1 MSPTWC
7 RAPVLVVLLLSVA
20 TACDAG
26 AGSGDGD
33 GDGSG
38 DSNAIEGITWVLDRS
53 SVEGLVPDAPADAH
67 VDLRFE
73 DGDASGTAACNSFG
87 GSYTVDGDGLT
98 FGALGAT
105 EMACAPP
112 TLMDLE
118 AAFLGALGAV
128 REHTVAGDELVLT
141 GDGVRL
147 TFAPAPVE
155 EPLPLVGTRWRLESL
170 AYGSDA
176 VSSPLAGELPTAR
189 FDDAGNV
196 GGSTGCNT
204 YGGRYQVDGE
214 AIAIGEMRVSLRQCA
229 SEVAQQEDVFQRALL
244 RAVTY
249 VIEGDV
255 LTLSD
260 EAGAFLVSFTGR

>member
-1 MSPTWC
+1 MSPTWR

-26 AGSGDGD
+26 DGSGDGD
-33 GDGSG
+33 GSG
-38 DSNAIEGITWVLDRS
+38 GDDALEGITWVLDRS

-73 DGDASGTAACNSFG
+73 GGEASGTAACNSFG

-128 REHTVAGDELVLT
+128 REHAVAGDELVLT

-170 AYGSDA
+170 AYGSDT

-244 RAVTY
+244 RAATY
-249 VIEGDV
+249 AIEGDL

>member
-1 MSPTWC
+1 MSRTWR
-7 RAPVLVVLLLSVA
+7 RAPVLVVLLFSVA

-26 AGSGDGD
+26 DGSGGTGNGSGDGD
-33 GDGSG
+33 
-38 DSNAIEGITWVLDRS
+38 ALEGVTWVLDRS
-53 SVEGLVPDAPADAH
+53 SIEGLVPAAPPDAH

-73 DGDASGTAACNSFG
+73 GGEASGTSACNSFG
-87 GSYTVDGDGLT
+87 GAYTVDGDGLT
-98 FGALGAT
+98 FGVLGGT

-112 TLMDLE
+112 ALMDLE

-128 REHTVAGDELVLT
+128 QEHVVAGDELVLT
-141 GDGVRL
+141 GEGIRL

-155 EPLPLVGTRWRLESL
+155 EPLPLVGTRWGLESL

-176 VSSPLAGELPTAR
+176 VSSPLAGDLPTAR

-244 RAVTY
+244 RAATY
-249 VIEGDV
+249 AIEGDV